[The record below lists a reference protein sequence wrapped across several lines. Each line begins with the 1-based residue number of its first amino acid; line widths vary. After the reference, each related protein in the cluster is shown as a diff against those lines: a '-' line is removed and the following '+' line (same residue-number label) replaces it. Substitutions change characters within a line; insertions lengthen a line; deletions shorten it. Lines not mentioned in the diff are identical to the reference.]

1 MVRRSDG
8 RIQAR
13 RGDRRAAPDGGKRSV
28 LGLPAARRGRGGG
41 FPRAARGS
49 GARRAPRARPPVSDR
64 GPEPMG
70 VGGSRS
76 PAGTAAPLAGGA
88 RAAAGSWRPVAS
100 GAGIGGELGEWQPQR
115 GLSHERS
122 GAFYSGVAGAVPAE
136 LVSVRETIRQVE
148 PGTGRVGGVDLL
160 WAPRHRAG
168 ATRDEYLAA
177 RDLGYGAVRA

>member
-88 RAAAGSWRPVAS
+88 RAAAGSGGGGGG
-100 GAGIGGELGEWQPQR
+100 GAGGGGGGGGGGPRR
-115 GLSHERS
+115 GR
-122 GAFYSGVAGAVPAE
+122 
-136 LVSVRETIRQVE
+136 
-148 PGTGRVGGVDLL
+148 
-160 WAPRHRAG
+160 AP
-168 ATRDEYLAA
+168 
-177 RDLGYGAVRA
+177 